1 MLDREGLPEEI
12 RKAKKAQ
19 LVELKK
25 EAKKR
30 REAELFESK
39 YKKIKFTEKRKV
51 IRMMESVKKTMQ
63 DANST
68 SASALE
74 SNRAKLK
81 TLQDQLTYINH
92 FPITQKYISLF
103 PSKDD
108 DECKKRR
115 EQMMVKVLQIAQH
128 KQNVRER
135 DLDEEV

>member
-115 EQMMVKVLQIAQH
+115 
-128 KQNVRER
+128 
-135 DLDEEV
+135 

>member
-51 IRMMESVKKTMQ
+51 IRMMESVKKTM
-63 DANST
+63 
-68 SASALE
+68 
-74 SNRAKLK
+74 
-81 TLQDQLTYINH
+81 
-92 FPITQKYISLF
+92 
-103 PSKDD
+103 
-108 DECKKRR
+108 
-115 EQMMVKVLQIAQH
+115 
-128 KQNVRER
+128 
-135 DLDEEV
+135 